1 MTEEIM
7 CANVILPNSGPV
19 LYALVGGWK
28 KIMERLRDLLKVT
41 ANQAQSIILIFPFAL
56 LKIFHAPTQQKGT
69 NESMPLDH

>member
-1 MTEEIM
+1 MKSSMPVTEEIM

-41 ANQAQSIILIFPFAL
+41 ANQAQSIILIFPFPKGK
-56 LKIFHAPTQQKGT
+56 KIVK
-69 NESMPLDH
+69 LV